1 MSSNRVQAWV
11 YILRCSDGSY
21 YTGFTTDLDG
31 RLAKHQAG
39 QASKYTRSR
48 LPVEMVYTEQCGSRS
63 KAMTR
68 ERKIKT
74 LPRSKKAALVAGAR
88 AGDGTGARN

>member
-1 MSSNRVQAWV
+1 MNPDRVQAWV

-21 YTGFTTDLDG
+21 YTGFTTDLEG

-63 KAMTR
+63 QAMSR
-68 ERKIKT
+68 ERSIKA
-74 LPRSKKAALVAGAR
+74 LPRSKKAALVAR
-88 AGDGTGARN
+88 ALAPDHTAALN